1 LGLASLRPARA
12 VLGFVGL
19 AGAILLVL
27 GPPMVVPVALRP
39 HILFAPK
46 LQFADQEQM
55 LKDLATR
62 GLPSL
67 LWSAPRPAARRW
79 QYLVVAVLH
88 HQIVL
93 LTFGSMQSYT
103 NP

>member
-1 LGLASLRPARA
+1 LGLASLRPAGA

-19 AGAILLVL
+19 AGVVLLVL
-27 GPPMVVPVALRP
+27 GPPVVVPAALRP
-39 HILFAPK
+39 HLLFAPK

-55 LKDLATR
+55 LKDLATQ

-67 LWSAPRPAARRW
+67 LWSAPGPAAWRW

-88 HQIVL
+88 HQTVL
-93 LTFGSMQSYT
+93 LTFGLMQSYT